1 MRVRRPVLL
10 AVAHGSRDPAAQ
22 LAVHALCA
30 QVSGLAPGV
39 DVRPA
44 FLQNAEPSLAAA
56 LADAADSTS
65 DVVIVPLLLSAGY
78 HVRHDIAGAV
88 AATRAAA
95 TAPATAP
102 VGRTGVMADASAG
115 GGVGVAA
122 PLGPDARLVPA
133 LADRLAEAGVPD
145 GTPVVLAA
153 AGSSDPQAAADTER
167 QAELLAAYAGVPVV
181 AAYLS
186 ASRPAVDEA
195 VAALS
200 ACTGRP
206 VAVAAYLLAPGFFQ
220 DRLRRSPAAWVS
232 GPLTGHP
239 AVAGLVLHRFHC
251 ARSTA
256 PTLSRPLPGSPSR
269 AAACGQP

>member
-30 QVSGLAPGV
+30 QVSGLASGV

-44 FLQNAEPSLAAA
+44 FLQNAEPSLATA
-56 LADAADSTS
+56 LADAAGSTS

-95 TAPATAP
+95 TTVPA
-102 VGRTGVMADASAG
+102 GRTGVMADAGAG

-133 LADRLAEAGVPD
+133 LVDRLAEAGVPD

-167 QAELLAAYAGVPVV
+167 QAELLAAYAGIPVV

-220 DRLRRSPAAWVS
+220 DRLRRSLAAWVS

-239 AVAGLVLHRFHC
+239 AVAGLVLRRFHC

-269 AAACGQP
+269 AATCGQP